1 MQTLAYHVLIFRL
14 HLSFFSPFICVYFVH
29 FLSFLLFPTV
39 FFFSLVRYISLP
51 CSSSLASNLSDSGP
65 MFPLTFSYHQ
75 YIQRSYLL
83 HFTCSY
89 SLQPLI
95 TCFSSLSSPVA
106 RSSRHQT
113 EADTFTQL
121 HCYKYELWMFF
132 FIFDFPLAFL
142 QIFSLFYGFYDC
154 PNILIR
160 SFQYSVFLLIP
171 LCFLFFFLK
180 IFFIFTKTR
189 LSPLIAQFLFLLPL
203 SI

>member
-1 MQTLAYHVLIFRL
+1 MQTLAYLIFRL
-14 HLSFFSPFICVYFVH
+14 HLPFFFVFH
-29 FLSFLLFPTV
+29 LLVFCAFSLLSTFSKCFFFLSLFR
-39 FFFSLVRYISLP
+39 SISLP

-121 HCYKYELWMFF
+121 HCYKYKLWMFF
-132 FIFDFPLAFL
+132 FIFDFPSAFL
-142 QIFSLFYGFYDC
+142 QILSLFYGFYHC

-160 SFQYSVFLLIP
+160 SFQYSVFLQIP
-171 LCFLFFFLK
+171 LCFFFLK
-180 IFFIFTKTR
+180 IFSIFIKTR
-189 LSPLIAQFLFLLPL
+189 PSLLSVLFLFLLPL